1 LKNTVFKFTAGMM
14 KTKMI
19 AIIWQMFVDTET
31 KLTYNENGIGGF
43 CYGPTT
49 RFHSELYVI
58 NEQVSRTESIEDE
71 RKTC

>member
-1 LKNTVFKFTAGMM
+1 M

-43 CYGPTT
+43 
-49 RFHSELYVI
+49 
-58 NEQVSRTESIEDE
+58 
-71 RKTC
+71 

>member
-1 LKNTVFKFTAGMM
+1 M

-58 NEQVSRTESIEDE
+58 NE
-71 RKTC
+71 